1 MQSCTRRDRNAFTLI
16 ELLVVIAIIAILAAI
31 LFPVFA
37 QAREKAR
44 AITCV
49 SNQKQIGLGIAMYL
63 EDYDEKY
70 PMADYFTDYGSWND
84 QHEWPDVVWPYIKN
98 GDRGKNN
105 AQNTVS
111 WGQGGV
117 FSCPSF
123 PGGPDSESG
132 MFGINNGVSN
142 DGSASWN
149 QTTNVPTTSEAALA
163 TPADLV
169 LIVEK
174 GRNNVGWGYI
184 YFEAGE
190 YNWTDTVGN
199 PPGSVDGQHFD
210 LDQSK
215 DHDCD
220 YPNAVTGNTG
230 GNFDGCGMMP
240 RYRHTN
246 TTNVTFADGHTK
258 AMNHGRINWY
268 RNIYPGQ
275 TGVGFA
281 GTNAP
286 W

>member
-1 MQSCTRRDRNAFTLI
+1 MNKQRGFTLI

-44 AITCV
+44 SISCL
-49 SNQKQIGLGIAMYL
+49 SNQKQIGLGLAMYVQ
-63 EDYDEKY
+63 DYDETF
-70 PMADYFTDYGSWND
+70 PMADYFGDPGTWND
-84 QHEWPDVVWPYIKN
+84 QHEWPDVVYPYIKN
-98 GDRGKNN
+98 GIRGKNN
-105 AQNTVS
+105 AGNTVS
-111 WGQGGV
+111 WGEGGV
-117 FSCPSF
+117 FYCPSF
-123 PGGPDSESG
+123 SAPESG
-132 MFGINNGVSN
+132 NYGINNGISN
-142 DGSASWN
+142 DGTAPWN
-149 QTTNVPTTSEAALA
+149 QTMSVPVTALAALNA
-163 TPADLV
+163 PADTI

-190 YNWTDTVGN
+190 YNWTTTVGS
-199 PPGSVDGQHFD
+199 PPGSVDGEHYD
-210 LDQSK
+210 LEQSR

-246 TTNVTFADGHTK
+246 TTNVTFSDGHSK
-258 AMNHGRINWY
+258 AMHRGGINWY
-268 RNIYPGQ
+268 RNIYPGS

-281 GTNAP
+281 GTHAP